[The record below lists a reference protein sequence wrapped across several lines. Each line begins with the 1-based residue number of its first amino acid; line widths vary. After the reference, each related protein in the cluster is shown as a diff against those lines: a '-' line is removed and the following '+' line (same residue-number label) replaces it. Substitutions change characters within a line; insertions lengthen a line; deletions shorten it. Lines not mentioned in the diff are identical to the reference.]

1 MFSILNRVASWVDR
15 FLKWYIVVL
24 MGLMVFMTF
33 IQVLARYVMNSP
45 FTSTEEYTRMVLV
58 WLTFMGAAVALR
70 RNRLTRIEVL
80 EERLPRRVRS
90 FLAIFFDLVL
100 MFLLLIIAV
109 KGWEATLVTTSQI
122 VAGTPLSYAWFV
134 FSVVVGSVI
143 MFFYLCVRRLQLLLG
158 QDSSKER

>member
-1 MFSILNRVASWVDR
+1 MYPILNRVATWVDR
-15 FLKWYIVVL
+15 CLKWYIVLL

-33 IQVLARYVMNSP
+33 IQVVARYVMQSP

-58 WLTFMGAAVALR
+58 WLTFMGAAAALR

-80 EERLPRRVRS
+80 EELLPAGVRR

-109 KGWEATLVTTSQI
+109 KGWEATMVTTSQI

-143 MFFYLCVRRLQLLLG
+143 MFFYLGLRQLQFLLG
-158 QDSSKER
+158 RVPSQER

>member
-1 MFSILNRVASWVDR
+1 MVSILNRVASWVDR
-15 FLKWYIVVL
+15 FLKWYIVLL

-33 IQVLARYVMNSP
+33 IQVFARYVLNSP

-70 RNRLTRIEVL
+70 RKRLTRIEVL
-80 EERLPRRVRS
+80 EEHLPGRVRS
-90 FLAIFFDLVL
+90 FLAVFFDLVL

>member
-1 MFSILNRVASWVDR
+1 MFSTLSRVASWVDR

-33 IQVLARYVMNSP
+33 IQVFARYVMNSP

-58 WLTFMGAAVALR
+58 WLTFMGASVALR

-80 EERLPRRVRS
+80 EERLPARVRS

-143 MFFYLCVRRLQLLLG
+143 MFFYLGLRRLQLLLG
-158 QDSSKER
+158 QGSPEER

>member
-1 MFSILNRVASWVDR
+1 MYSILNRVATWVDR
-15 FLKWYIVVL
+15 CLKWYIVLL

-33 IQVLARYVMNSP
+33 IQVVARYVMQSP

-58 WLTFMGAAVALR
+58 WLTFMGAAAALR

-80 EERLPRRVRS
+80 EELLPAGVRR

-109 KGWEATLVTTSQI
+109 KGWEATMVTTSQI

-143 MFFYLCVRRLQLLLG
+143 MFFYLGLRRLQSLLG
-158 QDSSKER
+158 RVPSQER

>member
-1 MFSILNRVASWVDR
+1 
-15 FLKWYIVVL
+15 
-24 MGLMVFMTF
+24 
-33 IQVLARYVMNSP
+33 MNSP

-70 RNRLTRIEVL
+70 RKRLTRIEVL
-80 EERLPRRVRS
+80 EEHLPGRVRS
-90 FLAIFFDLVL
+90 FLAVFFDLVL

>member
-1 MFSILNRVASWVDR
+1 MSILNRVAFWVDR
-15 FLKWYIVVL
+15 CLKWYIVVL

-33 IQVLARYVMNSP
+33 IQVVARYVMKSP

-80 EERLPRRVRS
+80 EERLPARVRR

-100 MFLLLIIAV
+100 MFLLLTIAI
-109 KGWEATLVTTSQI
+109 KGWEATMVTTSQV

-134 FSVVVGSVI
+134 FSVVVGSLI
-143 MFFYLCVRRLQLLLG
+143 MFFYLGLRRLQLLLG
-158 QDSSKER
+158 QSPHEER